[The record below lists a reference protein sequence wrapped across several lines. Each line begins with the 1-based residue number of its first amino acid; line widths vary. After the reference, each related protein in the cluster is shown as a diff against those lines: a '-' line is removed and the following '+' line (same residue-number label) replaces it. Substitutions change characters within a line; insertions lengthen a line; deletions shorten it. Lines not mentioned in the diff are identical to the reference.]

1 MNTPLVSV
9 VMPAYNGE
17 KYIGEAIE
25 SVLNQTYSNWE
36 LVIVEDCSTDSTLK
50 VIREYR
56 DERIKLLCN
65 TENMGIAATTNKAIE
80 NSSGKYIALLDDDD
94 VSETERLQLQVD
106 YLESHPEIDILG
118 GGFSR
123 IDGESRFTGY
133 HREPRRNPNYIKA
146 MLLLGN
152 LDFANSTA
160 MIRSDFLKNNHLS
173 YKENCY
179 GMQDYRFYIDASKVG
194 KISSI
199 PNFLLRYRV
208 HDENE
213 TKRNQRECT
222 EQRAR
227 CYSEFIMDSLT
238 KSGYAFNEEEENI
251 LCRFV
256 TASGTGFRT
265 KEEADSLQ
273 KVFGILLKQA
283 KEMQIDYY
291 DELTHVCKMKF
302 VRAIMKTNLND
313 VQCSLH

>member
-1 MNTPLVSV
+1 MNRPLVSV

-36 LVIVEDCSTDSTLK
+36 LVIVEDCSTDGTLK
-50 VIREYR
+50 VIRGYR
-56 DERIKLLCN
+56 DERIKLFCN
-65 TENMGIAATTNKAIE
+65 TEHIGIAATTNRAIE
-80 NSSGKYIALLDDDD
+80 NSRGKYIALLDDDD
-94 VSETERLQLQVD
+94 VSEKERLQLQVD
-106 YLESHPEIDILG
+106 YLEAHPEIDILG
-118 GGFSR
+118 GGFSW

-160 MIRSDFLKNNHLS
+160 MIRSDFLRNNHLF

-199 PNFLLRYRV
+199 PNFVLRYRV
-208 HDENE
+208 HGENE
-213 TKRNQRECT
+213 TKRNQRECV

-227 CYSEFIMDSLT
+227 CYSEFVMDSLT
-238 KSGYAFNEEEENI
+238 KSGYVFNGEEENI
-251 LCRFV
+251 LRRFI
-256 TASGTGFRT
+256 TEGGTGFAT
-265 KEEADSLQ
+265 KADADNLQ
-273 KVFGILLKQA
+273 KVFGVLLKQA
-283 KEMQIDYY
+283 RKMQIDYY
-291 DELTHVCKMKF
+291 DELIHVCKTRF
-302 VRAIMKTNLND
+302 TRAIMKTNLND
-313 VQCSLH
+313 VQCSID

>member
-1 MNTPLVSV
+1 MNPPLVSV

-17 KYIGEAIE
+17 KYIGEAIA

-36 LVIVEDCSTDSTLK
+36 LVIVEDCSTDGTLK
-50 VIREYR
+50 VIRGYR
-56 DERIKLLCN
+56 DERIKLFCN
-65 TENMGIAATTNKAIE
+65 TENIGIAATTNRAIE
-80 NSSGKYIALLDDDD
+80 NSRGKYIALLDDDD
-94 VSETERLQLQVD
+94 VSEKERLQLQVD
-106 YLESHPEIDILG
+106 YLETHPEIDILG
-118 GGFSR
+118 GGFSW

-160 MIRSDFLKNNHLS
+160 MIRSDFLKNNNLS

-208 HDENE
+208 HSENE
-213 TKRNQRECT
+213 TKRNQREYG
-222 EQRAR
+222 EQRAGR
-227 CYSEFIMDSLT
+227 YSEFIIDSLT
-238 KSGYAFNEEEENI
+238 KSGYVLNGEQKDT
-251 LCRFV
+251 LCYFV

-265 KEEADSLQ
+265 KGEADSLQ
-273 KVFGILLKQA
+273 KVFGVLLKQA
-283 KEMQIDYY
+283 KEMQVDYY
-291 DELTHVCKMKF
+291 DELVHVCKTKYT
-302 VRAIMKTNLND
+302 RAIMKTKLND
-313 VQCSLH
+313 ELQE